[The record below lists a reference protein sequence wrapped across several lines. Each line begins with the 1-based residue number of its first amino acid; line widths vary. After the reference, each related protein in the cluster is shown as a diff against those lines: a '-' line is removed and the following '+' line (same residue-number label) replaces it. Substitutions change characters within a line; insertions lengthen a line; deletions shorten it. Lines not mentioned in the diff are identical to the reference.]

1 MCFNGVGI
9 YMIID
14 CSTFTAPL
22 QHIYSIIAAHFSTR
36 TFQHNY
42 STFKH
47 ILFSHPIIIYCTIAP
62 YSKHNCSTYTA
73 PLQHIYSTI
82 AAHLQHHCSTF
93 KTPLQ
98 HIYSTVAAHVLYNYS
113 TFDTIW
119 QHICYNFV
127 ALWCLHCWLHY
138 WSSFIVL
145 WLLLSPNLDVFDLV
159 HYLCR
164 EGGS

>member
-82 AAHLQHHCSTF
+82 AAHLQHYCSTF
-93 KTPLQ
+93 QHQDISAQLQ
-98 HIYSTVAAHVLYNYS
+98 HISAHSIL
-113 TFDTIW
+113 
-119 QHICYNFV
+119 
-127 ALWCLHCWLHY
+127 
-138 WSSFIVL
+138 SSHTQSQT
-145 WLLLSPNLDVFDLV
+145 WDN
-159 HYLCR
+159 
-164 EGGS
+164 

>member
-47 ILFSHPIIIYCTIAP
+47 ILFSHPIIISYQARCKVWTP
-62 YSKHNCSTYTA
+62 KGKSK
-73 PLQHIYSTI
+73 PKILLL
-82 AAHLQHHCSTF
+82 HLVGGSNLLRNVLLVINMYYLYVNF
-93 KTPLQ
+93 KLPSINL
-98 HIYSTVAAHVLYNYS
+98 
-113 TFDTIW
+113 
-119 QHICYNFV
+119 NFV
-127 ALWCLHCWLHY
+127 I
-138 WSSFIVL
+138 IVESH
-145 WLLLSPNLDVFDLV
+145 LLQVVNSNKVSTKSKKILYTL
-159 HYLCR
+159 
-164 EGGS
+164 

>member
-1 MCFNGVGI
+1 MCCNQWSNIFQHH
-9 YMIID
+9 

-113 TFDTIW
+113 TCSVVLSAYLQHYYSTFDAIIK
-119 QHICYNFV
+119 HMYMCYNLFCTFFV
-127 ALWCLHCWLHY
+127 HLP
-138 WSSFIVL
+138 SEVQT
-145 WLLLSPNLDVFDLV
+145 
-159 HYLCR
+159 
-164 EGGS
+164 

>member
-47 ILFSHPIIIYCTIAP
+47 ILFSHPIIIYCTITP

-113 TFDTIW
+113 TCSVVLSAYLQHYYSTFDAIIK
-119 QHICYNFV
+119 HMYMCYNLFCTFFV
-127 ALWCLHCWLHY
+127 HLP
-138 WSSFIVL
+138 SEVQT
-145 WLLLSPNLDVFDLV
+145 
-159 HYLCR
+159 
-164 EGGS
+164 